1 MTVTKGNIINEQKS
15 RIEQLQTVDKKLEKV
30 NKITRKNNI
39 ISGIEIEKKTK
50 NNGHL
55 HIINKSLNIEVKIRR
70 LIKSNK
76 KSVKSR

>member
-55 HIINKSLNIEVKIRR
+55 HIINKSLNIEAKIRR
-70 LIKSNK
+70 LIKSTK